1 MYSIFGKRVTMEDG
15 TKWGNR
21 RQIQNLHYF
30 PTKWCVVFFMNKVS
44 LQTSLERN
52 SINLSYISILS
63 VNFENLTV
71 RSHVLIIF
79 FMHVKFQKDQKSI
92 AISSTNVKISNFYDL
107 KLYIKNKFIDRIV
120 NNIQFKR
127 NLICM

>member
-1 MYSIFGKRVTMEDG
+1 MEQSEEIEGKFKTTFLPSGV
-15 TKWGNR
+15 
-21 RQIQNLHYF
+21 
-30 PTKWCVVFFMNKVS
+30 CVLFMNKVS

-79 FMHVKFQKDQKSI
+79 FMHVKFQEDQRSI
-92 AISSTNVKISNFYDL
+92 VISSTNVKISNFYDL

>member
-1 MYSIFGKRVTMEDG
+1 MEQSEEIEGKFKTSTTFLPSGV
-15 TKWGNR
+15 
-21 RQIQNLHYF
+21 
-30 PTKWCVVFFMNKVS
+30 CVFFMNKVS

-71 RSHVLIIF
+71 RLHVLIIF
-79 FMHVKFQKDQKSI
+79 FMHVKFQEDQRSI
-92 AISSTNVKISNFYDL
+92 AISSTNVKISNFYDI

-120 NNIQFKR
+120 NNIQFER
-127 NLICM
+127 NLICMLRT